1 MQNKITSKTI
11 QRLVNLIHAYKITS
25 KTIKRLVK
33 SIHAY
38 KKTSKAMLLLVN
50 LNTDYMLLI
59 WYICKLLDRA
69 LTFRKTMTIPNY

>member
-1 MQNKITSKTI
+1 MSKTI

-50 LNTDYMLLI
+50 LNTDY
-59 WYICKLLDRA
+59 
-69 LTFRKTMTIPNY
+69 T